1 MFFKLENNLLNG
13 IFLIYKMPRPRIP
26 RKVSFHPEATYFKP
40 VGVPLGEL
48 EQEVLTHD
56 EVESIRLIDHDKIE
70 QNEACKKM
78 GISQATLSRLLSSAR
93 QKISQALV
101 HGKAIKIYEG
111 DIDLDFDKNKEVMKK
126 KRGRGMNR
134 GGRRYGR
141 RINKRKKI

>member
-1 MFFKLENNLLNG
+1 
-13 IFLIYKMPRPRIP
+13 MPRPRIP

-40 VGVPLGEL
+40 VGIPLGEL

-56 EVESIRLIDHDKIE
+56 EVEAIRLIDHDKIE

-111 DIDLDFDKNKEVMKK
+111 DIELKKILDRKK
-126 KRGRGMNR
+126 GFNRGKKVGRGRGR
-134 GGRRYGR
+134 PKKRRQNSILLNER
-141 RINKRKKI
+141 R